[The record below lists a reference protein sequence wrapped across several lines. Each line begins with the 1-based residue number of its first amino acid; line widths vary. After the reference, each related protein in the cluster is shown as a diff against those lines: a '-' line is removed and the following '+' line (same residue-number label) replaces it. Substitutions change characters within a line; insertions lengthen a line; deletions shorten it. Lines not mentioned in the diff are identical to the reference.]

1 MTTAFDMTPIQVD
14 SGDDVQWHGQTDVLV
29 VGLGA
34 AGACAAIE
42 ATENETQV
50 TVLDRLSGGG
60 ASALSGGVVYAGG
73 GTRQQ
78 KEAGDE
84 DSVDNMFAYLH
95 EEIQGAVG
103 DETLRRFCENSV
115 DNLEWLESFGAR
127 YDATVYDEKG
137 SYPPE
142 GHFLYYSG
150 NELSRP
156 FRDKAKPSRRGH
168 RTVGKG
174 LTGKDLMSVLQETVI
189 RHKNIEV
196 LNHCEV
202 QRLIINSNREVI
214 GVEYLQA
221 PTDLSIRRVMNRR
234 NRWANNF
241 ILLEPKT
248 GRKILE
254 GVHARRKKG
263 TLKRI
268 EVTRGVVISSGGF
281 IANTE
286 MLKKYAP
293 VYASVR
299 ALGEDCRG
307 IGTQIGM
314 SVGGDVGCMDKVS
327 AWRFFSPP
335 ASLIEGVVL
344 TRDGRR
350 ICNEDLYGATIAD
363 KLVEHSEGKGWL
375 IVDDRIMTAAKQAAR
390 PFRMPWTQWMPIRM
404 MMHLATKKSETLAG
418 LAGKIGIESHRLKSV
433 IETYNQG
440 CHKGEDA
447 FSKLEKYQHVIG
459 DGPYHALDIS
469 IDCPEVPCMSM
480 TLGGLKVDELN
491 GNVLN
496 AEGQGIKGLYAAG
509 RAAVG
514 LCSKSYISG
523 LSLADC
529 VFSGRRAGRALAE
542 VDR

>member
-1 MTTAFDMTPIQVD
+1 MTTSFDMTPIKVD
-14 SGDDVQWHGQTDVLV
+14 SEDQIQWHHQTEVLV
-29 VGLGA
+29 VGFGA

-42 ATENETQV
+42 AVEHGAQV

-78 KEAGDE
+78 QAAGDD
-84 DSVDNMFAYLH
+84 DSVENMYAYLH
-95 EEIQGAVG
+95 EEIQGAVS
-103 DETLRRFCENSV
+103 DTTLRRFCENSV
-115 DNLEWLESFGAR
+115 ANLEWLESFGAQ

-156 FRDKAKPSRRGH
+156 FCDKAKPSRRGH

-174 LTGKDLMSVLQETVI
+174 LTGKDLMEVLQNAVI
-189 RHKNIEV
+189 RHKNIDV
-196 LNHCEV
+196 RNHCEV
-202 QRLIINSNREVI
+202 QRLIVDKNNQVL

-221 PTDLSIRRVMNRR
+221 PTDAAVRRIMNRR
-234 NRWANNF
+234 NRWANNL

-248 GRKILE
+248 GRKIRD
-254 GVHARRKKG
+254 GVHIRRKQG
-263 TLKRI
+263 SLKRI
-268 EVTRGVVISSGGF
+268 RVNRGVIMSTGGF
-281 IANTE
+281 IANTA
-286 MLKKYAP
+286 MLKEHAP
-293 VYASVR
+293 IYASVR
-299 ALGEDCRG
+299 ALGEDCCG

-314 SVGGDVGCMDKVS
+314 SVGADVGCMDKVS

-335 ASLIEGVVL
+335 SSLISGVVI
-344 TRDGRR
+344 TSDGRR

-363 KLVEHSEGKGWL
+363 KLVEHSDGKGWL
-375 IVDDRIMTAAKQAAR
+375 IVDDKVMRAAKQSAR

-404 MMHLATKKSETLAG
+404 MMHFAAQKSETLAG
-418 LAGKIGIESHRLKSV
+418 LADKIGVESHQLKSV
-433 IETYNQG
+433 VETYNLG
-440 CHKGEDA
+440 CEKGDDA
-447 FSKLEKYQHVIG
+447 FAKLEKYQQQLG
-459 DGPYHALDIS
+459 EGPYHALDIS

-480 TLGGLKVDELN
+480 TLGGLRVNETD
-491 GNVLN
+491 GNVLDVS
-496 AEGQGIKGLYAAG
+496 GQAIKGLYAAG

-529 VFSGRRAGRALAE
+529 VFSGRRAGRALADLYE
-542 VDR
+542 